1 MDSPSFNLQ
10 NKIDITMLIRPSI
23 EATAVTSKSKP
34 HTHTHIY
41 MLLNVAKGYEILV
54 ICKCEVAIIRQK
66 QFISK
71 AFYSWERMV
80 WFTLNG
86 PTLQQYPTMDADD
99 IDQIKKRTLSN

>member
-10 NKIDITMLIRPSI
+10 NKIDIIMLIRPSI

-54 ICKCEVAIIRQK
+54 ICKCEVAIIRHRNNLFQK
-66 QFISK
+66 HFIH
-71 AFYSWERMV
+71 ERG
-80 WFTLNG
+80 WCDL
-86 PTLQQYPTMDADD
+86 L
-99 IDQIKKRTLSN
+99 